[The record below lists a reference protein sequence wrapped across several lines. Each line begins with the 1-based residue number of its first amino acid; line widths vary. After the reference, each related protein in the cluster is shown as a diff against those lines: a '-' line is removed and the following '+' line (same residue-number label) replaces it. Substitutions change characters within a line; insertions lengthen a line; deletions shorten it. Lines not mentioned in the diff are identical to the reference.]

1 MADITTYGI
10 QGLIVTPTSQEYNG
24 AIARHS
30 ATSVLRPAYV
40 VYPTSTGDISLAIKF
55 ALDQSP
61 PLQIAIKSGGCHS
74 STNSS
79 TEGGVVIDLSHYKAL
94 KVSGDKQTVTV
105 QGGAIWGDVYTELE
119 KHNLVVVGGNVWF
132 VGVGGF
138 ITGGGHSHLSGALG
152 LAVDNLV
159 GATVVL
165 ADGRVVQCSDAEEAD
180 LFWAI
185 RGGGGQF
192 GVVAE
197 FVLKAHPARASTL
210 VGALA
215 YPAEELPKILELL
228 KEHIKTQSTGSKLVL
243 CFARSPVNF
252 QPSILLLPY
261 VEGTPKDSETSI
273 DKFRTEVQPVF
284 EQLDHV
290 PSFTAVSHA
299 SDSFL
304 ANSPPR
310 SIFGGVAFGEL
321 WDDIITRVYGE
332 WVEFTENEDRK
343 EAMVMWEFGVRDKIS
358 EIPSTQT
365 AYALRDP
372 HYYAVFSGRHTQAD
386 SDLPTREW
394 IKKMITYVSAENT
407 KRTGKVFRTQMNF
420 AMGPEYTSVEDIF
433 GDNLE
438 RLRKVKAKY
447 DPTKVWNKGWVIEP
461 EASG

>member
-185 RGGGGQF
+185 RGVSRVSIVDDWLNSLLGGGGQF

-228 KEHIKTQSTGSKLVL
+228 KVG
-243 CFARSPVNF
+243 
-252 QPSILLLPY
+252 LL
-261 VEGTPKDSETSI
+261 
-273 DKFRTEVQPVF
+273 
-284 EQLDHV
+284 
-290 PSFTAVSHA
+290 
-299 SDSFL
+299 
-304 ANSPPR
+304 
-310 SIFGGVAFGEL
+310 
-321 WDDIITRVYGE
+321 
-332 WVEFTENEDRK
+332 EFT
-343 EAMVMWEFGVRDKIS
+343 
-358 EIPSTQT
+358 
-365 AYALRDP
+365 
-372 HYYAVFSGRHTQAD
+372 
-386 SDLPTREW
+386 
-394 IKKMITYVSAENT
+394 
-407 KRTGKVFRTQMNF
+407 
-420 AMGPEYTSVEDIF
+420 
-433 GDNLE
+433 
-438 RLRKVKAKY
+438 
-447 DPTKVWNKGWVIEP
+447 
-461 EASG
+461 